1 MFSKIHYILMI
12 YSANRLLSRYFV
24 IYISYMYI
32 KGQLCITNR
41 MYEDGWNTNLA
52 G

>member
-1 MFSKIHYILMI
+1 MI
-12 YSANRLLSRYFV
+12 YSANRLLSRTCSQNKYFV

>member
-1 MFSKIHYILMI
+1 MI
-12 YSANRLLSRYFV
+12 FSANRLLSRYIV

-32 KGQLCITNR
+32 KGHLDITSR
-41 MYEDGWNTNLA
+41 VYEDGWNTNSV

>member
-1 MFSKIHYILMI
+1 MI
-12 YSANRLLSRYFV
+12 YSANRLPSRSILSPQNKYFV
-24 IYISYMYI
+24 IYVSYMYI